1 MGLLGAAACAA
12 RVLCP
17 ICVTNLY
24 SAYGTWAA
32 FGFMT
37 GVMSLILI
45 SMIVFYKR
53 LVPYTY
59 DQNEPGD

>member
-1 MGLLGAAACAA
+1 MGILGAGACAA

-24 SAYGTWAA
+24 AAFGTWAA

-37 GVMSLILI
+37 GVMIVVLII
-45 SMIVFYKR
+45 FFIFYRK
-53 LVPYTY
+53 LVPYKY
-59 DQNEPGD
+59 D